1 VTQSFVTS
9 NFRLIFALASC
20 LALPIAIRAQS
31 AGCAVMSTGPGASLN
46 GFVPFNSSSLWNLEI
61 SKAAV
66 DPNSGNIIQFIGPT
80 TTLHPDFGSGEY
92 AGSTIGIPYQ
102 VEADTQPRVN
112 IHLGAYAD
120 ESDPGPA
127 SVPRNALIEGY
138 PNPGNGDR
146 HVLVLEKKDC
156 WLYELYDA
164 QLNSD
169 GTWNAASA
177 ALWDLLGN
185 DQRPYTWTSADAAGL
200 PIFPGLVRYDEV
212 SSGAVKHAFRYTLPT
227 TREAFVLPATHW
239 ASSETNPDA
248 PPMGMRLRL
257 KASVDVSGFSQT
269 NQVILTALKKYG
281 MFLADNGSGIF
292 LSGAPDNRW
301 NNDDLS
307 ALKNLTAADFEV
319 VKMDT
324 IYTPATVPTGPP
336 PVIQSFTA
344 KPSSI
349 SAGTSVQLCWAVKD
363 SEYNIIDP
371 TLGAVRG
378 DSAVVKPTHTTTYL
392 LIATNQ
398 FGRSSRSVTVTVKN
412 PYCPTG

>member
-1 VTQSFVTS
+1 
-9 NFRLIFALASC
+9 
-20 LALPIAIRAQS
+20 
-31 AGCAVMSTGPGASLN
+31 
-46 GFVPFNSSSLWNLEI
+46 
-61 SKAAV
+61 
-66 DPNSGNIIQFIGPT
+66 
-80 TTLHPDFGSGEY
+80 
-92 AGSTIGIPYQ
+92 
-102 VEADTQPRVN
+102 
-112 IHLGAYAD
+112 
-120 ESDPGPA
+120 
-127 SVPRNALIEGY
+127 
-138 PNPGNGDR
+138 
-146 HVLVLEKKDC
+146 
-156 WLYELYDA
+156 
-164 QLNSD
+164 
-169 GTWNAASA
+169 
-177 ALWDLLGN
+177 
-185 DQRPYTWTSADAAGL
+185 
-200 PIFPGLVRYDEV
+200 
-212 SSGAVKHAFRYTLPT
+212 
-227 TREAFVLPATHW
+227 
-239 ASSETNPDA
+239 
-248 PPMGMRLRL
+248 
-257 KASVDVSGFSQT
+257 
-269 NQVILTALKKYG
+269 